1 MFSPT
6 GKKVRS
12 KAELA
17 RELGDNFDLT
27 MFDFRTGKHVQSS
40 MRKSRRMKGSSFDYS
55 RGTCMC
61 LDKKEPIGR
70 SYLTVCFICR
80 RASRQQPC
88 VAYPSNCLHF

>member
-55 RGTCMC
+55 RGTC
-61 LDKKEPIGR
+61 IVFG
-70 SYLTVCFICR
+70 
-80 RASRQQPC
+80 
-88 VAYPSNCLHF
+88 